1 MNAPFHDDAMLDDA
15 MLVDALDAI
24 EYMNGISKEAPIGDN
39 GSASNGDE
47 QNLIKQDP
55 SSSAG
60 SATTPQP
67 TEMVLPTNV
76 ERTLE
81 ESNVASVDASDA
93 SPSASLVPVPGNPI
107 DVAPGTAE
115 FTPSP
120 MTQDNSS
127 SPPSDLKSKP
137 TTSSPY
143 VKVIVTKESGLLGFG
158 VLPVK
163 GVCGIQV
170 STLQPDSSAAK
181 AGLRVGDV
189 LLRLDDT
196 DVSSMHMSSIIQI
209 LQAVLPGKPL
219 HISIFRPSV
228 AVPTTSPIYH
238 STLQPPSSLM
248 QRAVFRDPSS
258 AAAPSAKK
266 AKTTPP
272 SSKSWSTMT
281 STASLQAESAALK
294 KQLDVLTKELQ
305 AATADK
311 AKLGEKNAMLRKRV
325 QHLVISADEGK
336 VQFKAECDRRIAAL
350 VQDNTQLQTALATA
364 KAQARLDSR
373 AVFDTDVTMDMK
385 TQLEALTRQVGQF
398 EELDKKRKETRK
410 AHAQVEFKL
419 ADKYKANLHQLLV
432 ETITTEL
439 KTMSQMRAQ
448 SSLRTNAFGIAG
460 TATVIPSHVKIQLEL
475 VRRVAVHRLFNVHMA
490 ADSLG
495 FPLLSAVHVT
505 LTDSSM
511 SEVFGKQL
519 MYEERPG
526 LHLVAVAPMELQYDP
541 TTEDLLVVCKWT
553 EQNVIRELARNIRM

>member
-1 MNAPFHDDAMLDDA
+1 
-15 MLVDALDAI
+15 
-24 EYMNGISKEAPIGDN
+24 
-39 GSASNGDE
+39 
-47 QNLIKQDP
+47 
-55 SSSAG
+55 
-60 SATTPQP
+60 
-67 TEMVLPTNV
+67 
-76 ERTLE
+76 
-81 ESNVASVDASDA
+81 
-93 SPSASLVPVPGNPI
+93 
-107 DVAPGTAE
+107 
-115 FTPSP
+115 
-120 MTQDNSS
+120 
-127 SPPSDLKSKP
+127 
-137 TTSSPY
+137 
-143 VKVIVTKESGLLGFG
+143 
-158 VLPVK
+158 
-163 GVCGIQV
+163 
-170 STLQPDSSAAK
+170 
-181 AGLRVGDV
+181 
-189 LLRLDDT
+189 
-196 DVSSMHMSSIIQI
+196 
-209 LQAVLPGKPL
+209 
-219 HISIFRPSV
+219 
-228 AVPTTSPIYH
+228 
-238 STLQPPSSLM
+238 M

-294 KQLDVLTKELQ
+294 KQLDVLTKDLQ

-410 AHAQVEFKL
+410 AHAQVELKL

-432 ETITTEL
+432 EMITTEL

-541 TTEDLLVVCKWT
+541 TTEALLVVCKWT

>member
-24 EYMNGISKEAPIGDN
+24 EYMNGISKEVPIGDN

-47 QNLIKQDP
+47 QNIKQDP

-67 TEMVLPTNV
+67 TEMVFPTNV

-93 SPSASLVPVPGNPI
+93 SPSASLVPVPGDPT
-107 DVAPGTAE
+107 DVAPATAE

-120 MTQDNSS
+120 TTQDNSS

-294 KQLDVLTKELQ
+294 KQLDVLTKDLQ

-410 AHAQVEFKL
+410 AHAQVELKL

-432 ETITTEL
+432 EMITTEL

-475 VRRVAVHRLFNVHMA
+475 VRRGAVHRLFNVHMA

-541 TTEDLLVVCKWT
+541 TTEALLVVCKWT

>member
-24 EYMNGISKEAPIGDN
+24 EYMNGISKEVPIGDN

-47 QNLIKQDP
+47 QNIKQDP

-67 TEMVLPTNV
+67 TEMVFPTNV

-93 SPSASLVPVPGNPI
+93 SPSASLVPVPGDPT
-107 DVAPGTAE
+107 DVAPATAE

-120 MTQDNSS
+120 TTQDNSS

-294 KQLDVLTKELQ
+294 KQLDVLTKDLQ

-410 AHAQVEFKL
+410 AHAQVELKL

-432 ETITTEL
+432 EMITTEL

-541 TTEDLLVVCKWT
+541 TTEALLVVCKWT

>member
-24 EYMNGISKEAPIGDN
+24 EYMNGISKEVPIGDN

-47 QNLIKQDP
+47 QNIKQDP

-67 TEMVLPTNV
+67 TEMVFPTNV

-93 SPSASLVPVPGNPI
+93 SPSASLVPVPGDPT
-107 DVAPGTAE
+107 DVAPATAE

-120 MTQDNSS
+120 TTQDNSS

-238 STLQPPSSLM
+238 STLQPPSSMM

-294 KQLDVLTKELQ
+294 KQLDVLTKDLQ

-410 AHAQVEFKL
+410 AHAQVELKL

-432 ETITTEL
+432 EMITTEL

-541 TTEDLLVVCKWT
+541 TTEALLVVCKWT

>member
-47 QNLIKQDP
+47 LNLIKQDP

-93 SPSASLVPVPGNPI
+93 SPLASLVPVPGDPT
-107 DVAPGTAE
+107 DVAPTTTE

-120 MTQDNSS
+120 TTQDNSS

-248 QRAVFRDPSS
+248 HRAVFRDPSS

-294 KQLDVLTKELQ
+294 KQLDVLTKDLQ

-325 QHLVISADEGK
+325 QHLVISADEDK

-398 EELDKKRKETRK
+398 EVLDKKRKETRK
-410 AHAQVEFKL
+410 AHAQVELKL

-495 FPLLSAVHVT
+495 FPVLSAVHVT

-511 SEVFGKQL
+511 SEVRKHFDKSVTFG
-519 MYEERPG
+519 
-526 LHLVAVAPMELQYDP
+526 
-541 TTEDLLVVCKWT
+541 
-553 EQNVIRELARNIRM
+553 